1 MTAGGA
7 SAAAAFDFCA
17 AFRTNTRHKNLP
29 LLLELIKTRQN
40 CALQIELQYTQ
51 KVSKSQSLG
60 RLFSCSTIY
69 YSKIGIGMTCK
80 LVVGGDAFLAPAD
93 KPDFMK
99 IQCEFETSFGS
110 MWASPPTH
118 ESWYVTKNSPRSTR
132 SRENYG
138 AGDRARTGTSLTSRD
153 FKSRASANSA
163 TPANQLLYT
172 TTNTARRQ
180 AKTFPASLFDSVR
193 HG

>member
-1 MTAGGA
+1 MTAGRA
-7 SAAAAFDFCA
+7 STAAAFGLCA

-29 LLLELIKTRQN
+29 SLLELIKTRQN
-40 CALQIELQYTQ
+40 RAFQIELQYTQ

-80 LVVGGDAFLAPAD
+80 LVVGGDACIAH
-93 KPDFMK
+93 
-99 IQCEFETSFGS
+99 
-110 MWASPPTH
+110 TH
-118 ESWYVTKNSPRSTR
+118 ESWYVTKKSPSSTR

-153 FKSRASANSA
+153 FKACIPYGRQRKD
-163 TPANQLLYT
+163 TELQVQDLLKI
-172 TTNTARRQ
+172 NAFHRFL
-180 AKTFPASLFDSVR
+180 KK
-193 HG
+193 